1 LTAIHLH
8 ASVSI
13 LAGDTTHIVGNQR
26 MASKKYENFKQY
38 SMLFPEYSFVF
49 IGDSGQGD
57 IYLATLALND
67 PEIDVLAV
75 FIHDIISTPI
85 IRRKEYQS
93 QGIFLC
99 DNYISA
105 GIMAWQL
112 ELISSAGL
120 LRIIE
125 ASINDFY
132 GIQWRKTKNHLHL
145 QQQRLWELYSAIFF
159 ISTHL
164 SLFQG
169 QFTGPIHQS
178 EFQSHLE
185 NFLKDLST
193 RSPFL
198 LEIQKDQLRQ
208 KEQEEKEE
216 KKREEEEEE
225 DEDREERKAREEMER
240 EIRME
245 EAEEVEFM
253 KKELEKQE
261 KQRKERQEKQEKKE
275 KEKRKEEEKEI
286 EKQKHPSDHDKLSN
300 EFIHKLIVVEKIKK
314 SLTRGTNLNT

>member
-1 LTAIHLH
+1 VIWFFLTARPSGYKGFFENTTHDLLTAIHLH

-159 ISTHL
+159 YFHSFVTFSRSIHRSNPPIRISISFGKFFKRFVHQI
-164 SLFQG
+164 SIFIG
-169 QFTGPIHQS
+169 NSKGPIA
-178 EFQSHLE
+178 
-185 NFLKDLST
+185 T
-193 RSPFL
+193 
-198 LEIQKDQLRQ
+198 
-208 KEQEEKEE
+208 
-216 KKREEEEEE
+216 KR
-225 DEDREERKAREEMER
+225 
-240 EIRME
+240 
-245 EAEEVEFM
+245 
-253 KKELEKQE
+253 
-261 KQRKERQEKQEKKE
+261 
-275 KEKRKEEEKEI
+275 
-286 EKQKHPSDHDKLSN
+286 
-300 EFIHKLIVVEKIKK
+300 
-314 SLTRGTNLNT
+314 TRGKRGKET